1 VADNKHIDIEDGDPP
16 VGGTWP
22 RLYAVVIIILVLVII
37 GSWLFS
43 RAFS

>member
-1 VADNKHIDIEDGDPP
+1 MADHKHIDIDEGQPP
-16 VGGTWP
+16 IGGTWP
-22 RLYAVVIIILVLVII
+22 RLYAAVIIVLVLVII